1 MQGRGAAPALH
12 LVWRPLGPPNAA
24 APSPEFLL
32 TFLPGGKERKKRE
45 VSPVAK
51 ERKEGLLRP
60 QGLFAFRLARLGRIR
75 PGFRPLEFR
84 LDLLAGCRGQQGYD
98 ENSQAAEDEGGE

>member
-1 MQGRGAAPALH
+1 MRRGGAGKA
-12 LVWRPLGPPNAA
+12 GPSRSASRSPQ
-24 APSPEFLL
+24 PPPPPEFLQ

-98 ENSQAAEDEGGE
+98 EDGQAAEDEGGE